1 MQSNERS
8 NAMKYITIIGIWC
21 FLFGGATLADEPTIL
36 GAILFLGGLVTA
48 YFSSQFWDWEDI
60 V

>member
-1 MQSNERS
+1 
-8 NAMKYITIIGIWC
+8 MKYITIIGIYC
-21 FLFGGATLADEPTIL
+21 FLFGGATFVDEPTIL

-60 V
+60 L